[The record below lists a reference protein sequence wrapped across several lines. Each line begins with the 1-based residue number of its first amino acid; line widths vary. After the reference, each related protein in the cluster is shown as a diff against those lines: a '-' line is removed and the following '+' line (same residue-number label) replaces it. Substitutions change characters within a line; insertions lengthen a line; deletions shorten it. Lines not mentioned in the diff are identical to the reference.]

1 MLGFCAALWA
11 LPARIN
17 PSGQQI
23 PAQSDVKTAPTTPI
37 AEKKAELGALAWD
50 SEWDRIVE
58 EALPPELLS
67 ANVAKAVKPF
77 CPRFK
82 AMSDVDKRTY
92 WAYFFQ
98 ALAGAEAGLVPTT
111 DVRHTEPEVAK
122 KDTVTQRMVR
132 SEGLLQLTYMDAER
146 YGCDFDWEKD
156 KDLPEKDPAKTI
168 LQPKNNL
175 VCGVKI
181 LGKQLVDNRK
191 PLRSRSSYWSTLRPG
206 TASYRVFAKQ
216 MTNVPAACRQSP
228 PRPTLPLNEA
238 KTTPSPVA
246 PQTASQATAAPAI
259 TQPASPTTAGVH

>member
-1 MLGFCAALWA
+1 
-11 LPARIN
+11 
-17 PSGQQI
+17 
-23 PAQSDVKTAPTTPI
+23 
-37 AEKKAELGALAWD
+37 
-50 SEWDRIVE
+50 
-58 EALPPELLS
+58 
-67 ANVAKAVKPF
+67 
-77 CPRFK
+77 
-82 AMSDVDKRTY
+82 
-92 WAYFFQ
+92 
-98 ALAGAEAGLVPTT
+98 
-111 DVRHTEPEVAK
+111 
-122 KDTVTQRMVR
+122 
-132 SEGLLQLTYMDAER
+132 LLQLTYMDAER